1 MTHKFFSIC
10 RSTAVLL
17 LTLSLLAFSALAA
30 EVPCESAT
38 ATGSYRH
45 PVTNA
50 IQDSGGESSEALG
63 QSMVTS
69 VVDPQAL
76 VETAPD
82 GQLYLTMRFHL
93 MSNISGTKFSV
104 QKSGDSA
111 WTQVQPETT
120 AKGDDSADL
129 RIPIPAKNAIVQAE
143 CFVDAMGRDVVFYV
157 TLNGFTS
164 GNAGNFVRME
174 DSEAPSKSAGT
185 ENSTGSGGAVIGD
198 NVVGLVT
205 GGGTPSDKS
214 SEANNEIAKNGDN
227 VQEVVISG
235 SVWVMFFILVFCAQ
249 LLACLCFWGIK
260 TLVCRHLHGRRQ
272 PLLSPDEP
280 EQENSEFPEDLW
292 DENWEESEHEAH

>member
-1 MTHKFFSIC
+1 MKHKFFSTC
-10 RSTAVLL
+10 RSMAVLL
-17 LTLSLLAFSALAA
+17 LTLSLLTFSALAA

-93 MSNISGTKFSV
+93 MSNISSTKFSV

-111 WTQVQPETT
+111 WAQVLPETT
-120 AKGDDSADL
+120 AKGEDSADF
-129 RIPIPAKNAIVQAE
+129 RIPIPSKNAIVQAE

-157 TLNGFTS
+157 TVNGFTS
-164 GNAGNFVRME
+164 GNAGNFVRMQ
-174 DSEAPSKSAGT
+174 DSDIPSKSDESET
-185 ENSTGSGGAVIGD
+185 TSGSGGAVIGD

-205 GGGTPSDKS
+205 GGSSTAGKS
-214 SEANNEIAKNGDN
+214 TEANSKIAKNGDN

-260 TLVCRHLHGRRQ
+260 SLVCKHLHRNGQ
-272 PLLSPDEP
+272 PLPSADEP
-280 EQENSEFPEDLW
+280 EQESSEFPEDLW
-292 DENWEESEHEAH
+292 DENWEESENETR